1 MTVTINGNGT
11 ITPTSAVQPTG
22 SILQVVQQTTD
33 STTSTS
39 GTTYVDTGLSQA
51 ITPTSSSSKILVTCC
66 VVYGGDNDAYAG
78 FKVLRGTTSIG
89 ESSEGTGNHSNVAFG
104 GSGDRTHMEYMTHP
118 ISWSYLDSPN
128 TTSSTTYKVQFA
140 ARWASELVYIN
151 RPHVITNNTHVFYT
165 TSSLT
170 LMEIAG

>member
-22 SILQVVQQTTD
+22 SILQVVQQSTS

-39 GTTYVDTGLSQA
+39 SSTYTDTGLSQA

-66 VVYGGDNDAYAG
+66 VVYGGQDDSYIG
-78 FKVLRGTTSIG
+78 FKILRGTTSIG
-89 ESSEGTGNHSNVAFG
+89 ESSEGTGNHSNVPFG
-104 GSGDRTHMEYMTHP
+104 GSGDRSFMRFMTFP
-118 ISWSYLDSPN
+118 VSYSYLDSPN
-128 TTSSTTYKVQFA
+128 TTSSTTYKIQYA
-140 ARWASELVYIN
+140 SRWDSNTVYIN
-151 RPHVITNNTHVFYT
+151 RPDQTPNFNHVFYT
-165 TSSLT
+165 TSTLT

>member
-22 SILQVVQQTTD
+22 SILQVVQQSID

-39 GTTYVDTGLSQA
+39 STTYTDTGLSQA

-66 VVYGGDNDAYAG
+66 VVYGGNNDSYVG

-89 ESSEGTGNHSNVAFG
+89 ESSQGSGNQSNVAFG

-118 ISWSYLDSPN
+118 VSWSYLDSPN
-128 TTSSTTYKVQFA
+128 TTNSTTYKIQYA
-140 ARWASELVYIN
+140 SRWDSNTVYIN
-151 RPHVITNNTHVFYT
+151 RPHLVTNHAWAFYT